1 MRKLLALIV
10 LLLTV
15 FGLKATPAWSQ
26 DVDPKH
32 RVLGLVRI
40 DRHWKKILKVPVWR
54 KSTFFYKVEGTKE
67 PKAWPKKLRHVRDL
81 RTYEEQHPHWS
92 AWQTSARRW
101 QPVVNTGAAGALPF
115 VQGFITNRRGN

>member
-67 PKAWPKKLRHVRDL
+67 PKSWPKKLRHVRDL
-81 RTYEEQHPHWS
+81 REYKERFPIRFWIQDTAKRWS
-92 AWQTSARRW
+92 
-101 QPVVNTGAAGALPF
+101 PVTNSVAALAIPML
-115 VQGFITNRRGN
+115 QGFRGNGN